1 MFHIRDGQLISQL
14 CQLVHH
20 GQGLPVMGFDAIH
33 QDRQCLVYLFR
44 ILFPFRLIQF
54 HQEEMSFCSIN
65 MVKFLMDEGVQFFF
79 EFIYPDMLNTWKG
92 KLTKASALLDAE
104 TEIGE
109 LLKETDR
116 KERYTGFQQRKS
128 VLP

>member
-1 MFHIRDGQLISQL
+1 
-14 CQLVHH
+14 
-20 GQGLPVMGFDAIH
+20 
-33 QDRQCLVYLFR
+33 
-44 ILFPFRLIQF
+44 
-54 HQEEMSFCSIN
+54 